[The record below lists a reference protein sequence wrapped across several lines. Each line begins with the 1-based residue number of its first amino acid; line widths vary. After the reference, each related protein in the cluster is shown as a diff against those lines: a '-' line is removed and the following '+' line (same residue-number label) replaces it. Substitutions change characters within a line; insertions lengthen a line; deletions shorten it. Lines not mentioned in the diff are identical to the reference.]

1 MVRSVFEFALIC
13 GLALPASVA
22 AQDAKPSPRKNAP
35 APASQTSSYNP
46 YRAVHDVEVGKFYL
60 RRGDYDGAIARFK
73 EALLYKDNYAEP
85 RMLLGEAYEKKNDP
99 STALRYYQEYLKILP
114 ESPHSK
120 EVKERVARLKEKLR
134 KDAADSR
141 R

>member
-1 MVRSVFEFALIC
+1 MKNVFKIALMC
-13 GLALPASVA
+13 GLVLPGSAA
-22 AQDAKPSPRKNAP
+22 AQNPKPSQQKNAP
-35 APASQTSSYNP
+35 TPSQQTASYNP
-46 YRAVHDVEVGKFYL
+46 YRAVHDVEVGKYYL

-99 STALRYYQEYLKILP
+99 ATAIRYYQEYLKILP
-114 ESPHSK
+114 ESPESK
-120 EVKERVARLKEKLR
+120 NVKERIARLKEKLQ
-134 KDAADSR
+134 KGAADSR